1 MMPAQTHRVPS
12 VPARQIPHINHILK
26 PVTSKEGRLMNTL
39 TLAGSTARRLIQA
52 LCAALALTL
61 LLVLTGCGS
70 TASTTDGAKSN
81 NGKKTVL
88 TTFTV
93 LADIARN
100 VAGDDLNVESLTK
113 PGAEI
118 HEYEPTPS
126 DLKKAH
132 AADLVLDNGLNLESW
147 FTKFVKDSNA
157 KHVTVSEGVTPISI
171 TEDAY
176 AGKPNPHAWMSPSNV
191 QKYVDVM
198 IREFSTL
205 DPTHAADYKNR
216 GEAYKKQLQS
226 VRDELVKEI
235 STLPENQ
242 RALVTC
248 EGAFSYLAAD
258 AGLKEKYIWAVN
270 SEQQATPS
278 QISSVI
284 DYVRQNR
291 VPAVFCE
298 STVSDN
304 PMRQVADATGARFGG
319 VLYVDSLSEAN
330 GPVPTYLDMIRY
342 DARTIVAGLK
352 GERKK

>member
-26 PVTSKEGRLMNTL
+26 PVTSNEGRLMNTL
-39 TLAGSTARRLIQA
+39 TLAGSNARRLIQA

-70 TASTTDGAKSN
+70 TASTADGAKSS

-191 QKYVDVM
+191 QK
-198 IREFSTL
+198 
-205 DPTHAADYKNR
+205 
-216 GEAYKKQLQS
+216 
-226 VRDELVKEI
+226 
-235 STLPENQ
+235 
-242 RALVTC
+242 
-248 EGAFSYLAAD
+248 
-258 AGLKEKYIWAVN
+258 
-270 SEQQATPS
+270 
-278 QISSVI
+278 
-284 DYVRQNR
+284 
-291 VPAVFCE
+291 
-298 STVSDN
+298 
-304 PMRQVADATGARFGG
+304 
-319 VLYVDSLSEAN
+319 
-330 GPVPTYLDMIRY
+330 
-342 DARTIVAGLK
+342 
-352 GERKK
+352 

>member
-1 MMPAQTHRVPS
+1 
-12 VPARQIPHINHILK
+12 
-26 PVTSKEGRLMNTL
+26 MNAL
-39 TLAGSTARRLIQA
+39 TPAGSNVRRLVQA

-61 LLVLTGCGS
+61 LLVLTGCGN
-70 TASTTDGAKSN
+70 TASTTDGAKSSS
-81 NGKKTVL
+81 GKKTVL

-132 AADLVLDNGLNLESW
+132 AADLVLDNGLNL
-147 FTKFVKDSNA
+147 A

-198 IREFSTL
+198 IREFSAL
-205 DPTHAADYKNR
+205 DPAHAADYKSR
-216 GEAYKKQLQS
+216 GEAYKKQLQD

-235 STLPENQ
+235 SILPENQ

-278 QISSVI
+278 QISSAI
-284 DYVRQNR
+284 DYVRQNQ

-352 GERKK
+352 GNS

>member
-1 MMPAQTHRVPS
+1 
-12 VPARQIPHINHILK
+12 
-26 PVTSKEGRLMNTL
+26 MNAL
-39 TLAGSTARRLIQA
+39 TPAGSNARRLIQA

-70 TASTTDGAKSN
+70 TASTTDGAKSSS
-81 NGKKTVL
+81 GKKTVL

-100 VAGDDLNVESLTK
+100 
-113 PGAEI
+113 
-118 HEYEPTPS
+118 
-126 DLKKAH
+126 
-132 AADLVLDNGLNLESW
+132 
-147 FTKFVKDSNA
+147 
-157 KHVTVSEGVTPISI
+157 VTVSEGVTPISI

-198 IREFSTL
+198 VREFSAL
-205 DPTHAADYKNR
+205 DPEHAADYKSR
-216 GEAYKKQLQS
+216 GEAYKKQLQQ
-226 VRDELVKEI
+226 VRDELVSEI

-248 EGAFSYLAAD
+248 EGAFSYLTSD
-258 AGLKEKYIWAVN
+258 AGLNEKYIWAVN

-278 QISSVI
+278 QISSTI
-284 DYVRQNR
+284 DYVRNNR

-319 VLYVDSLSEAN
+319 VLYVDSLSDSN

-352 GERKK
+352 GNS

>member
-1 MMPAQTHRVPS
+1 
-12 VPARQIPHINHILK
+12 
-26 PVTSKEGRLMNTL
+26 MNAL
-39 TLAGSTARRLIQA
+39 TPAGSNARRLVQA

-70 TASTTDGAKSN
+70 TASTTDGAKSSS
-81 NGKKTVL
+81 GKK
-88 TTFTV
+88 TV

-147 FTKFVKDSNA
+147 FAKFVEESHA

-198 IREFSTL
+198 IREFSAL
-205 DPTHAADYKNR
+205 DPAHAADYKTR
-216 GEAYKKQLQS
+216 GEAYKKQLQG

-235 STLPENQ
+235 YTLPENQ

-258 AGLKEKYIWAVN
+258 AGLKEKYIWA
-270 SEQQATPS
+270 
-278 QISSVI
+278 
-284 DYVRQNR
+284 
-291 VPAVFCE
+291 AVFCE

-352 GERKK
+352 GNS

>member
-1 MMPAQTHRVPS
+1 
-12 VPARQIPHINHILK
+12 
-26 PVTSKEGRLMNTL
+26 MNAFTP
-39 TLAGSTARRLIQA
+39 AGSNARRLVQA

-70 TASTTDGAKSN
+70 TASTTEGAKSSN
-81 NGKKTVL
+81 SKKTVL

-147 FTKFVKDSNA
+147 FAKFVEESHA

-198 IREFSTL
+198 IREFSAL
-205 DPTHAADYKNR
+205 DPAHAPRGYPPPGGRLPTHHAASP
-216 GEAYKKQLQS
+216 AQS
-226 VRDELVKEI
+226 
-235 STLPENQ
+235 N
-242 RALVTC
+242 
-248 EGAFSYLAAD
+248 
-258 AGLKEKYIWAVN
+258 
-270 SEQQATPS
+270 
-278 QISSVI
+278 
-284 DYVRQNR
+284 
-291 VPAVFCE
+291 
-298 STVSDN
+298 
-304 PMRQVADATGARFGG
+304 ARH
-319 VLYVDSLSEAN
+319 E
-330 GPVPTYLDMIRY
+330 
-342 DARTIVAGLK
+342 
-352 GERKK
+352 

>member
-1 MMPAQTHRVPS
+1 M
-12 VPARQIPHINHILK
+12 LK
-26 PVTSKEGRLMNTL
+26 RVTSNEGCLMNTL

-61 LLVLTGCGS
+61 LLVLTGCAS
-70 TASTTDGAKSN
+70 TADGAKSS

-216 GEAYKKQLQS
+216 GEAYKKQLQG

-284 DYVRQNR
+284 DYVRQNQ

-352 GERKK
+352 GNS

>member
-1 MMPAQTHRVPS
+1 M
-12 VPARQIPHINHILK
+12 LK
-26 PVTSKEGRLMNTL
+26 RVTSNEGCLMNAL
-39 TLAGSTARRLIQA
+39 TPAGSNARRLVQA

-61 LLVLTGCGS
+61 LLVLTGCGN
-70 TASTTDGAKSN
+70 TASTTDGAKSS

-147 FTKFVKDSNA
+147 FAKFVEESNA

-198 IREFSTL
+198 IREFSAL
-205 DPTHAADYKNR
+205 DPTHAADYKSR
-216 GEAYKKQLQS
+216 GEAYKKQLQG

-248 EGAFSYLAAD
+248 E
-258 AGLKEKYIWAVN
+258 
-270 SEQQATPS
+270 
-278 QISSVI
+278 
-284 DYVRQNR
+284 YVRQNQ

-352 GERKK
+352 GNS

>member
-1 MMPAQTHRVPS
+1 M
-12 VPARQIPHINHILK
+12 LK
-26 PVTSKEGRLMNTL
+26 RVTSNEGCLMNAL
-39 TLAGSTARRLIQA
+39 TPAGSNARRLVQA

-61 LLVLTGCGS
+61 LLVLTGCGN
-70 TASTTDGAKSN
+70 TASTTDGAKSS

-147 FTKFVKDSNA
+147 FAKFVEESNA

-198 IREFSTL
+198 IREFSAL
-205 DPTHAADYKNR
+205 DPTHAADYKSR
-216 GEAYKKQLQS
+216 GEAYKKQLQG

-235 STLPENQ
+235 
-242 RALVTC
+242 
-248 EGAFSYLAAD
+248 
-258 AGLKEKYIWAVN
+258 LKEKYIWAVN

-278 QISSVI
+278 QISSAM
-284 DYVRQNR
+284 DYVRQNQ

-352 GERKK
+352 GNS

>member
-1 MMPAQTHRVPS
+1 
-12 VPARQIPHINHILK
+12 
-26 PVTSKEGRLMNTL
+26 
-39 TLAGSTARRLIQA
+39 
-52 LCAALALTL
+52 
-61 LLVLTGCGS
+61 
-70 TASTTDGAKSN
+70 
-81 NGKKTVL
+81 
-88 TTFTV
+88 
-93 LADIARN
+93 
-100 VAGDDLNVESLTK
+100 
-113 PGAEI
+113 
-118 HEYEPTPS
+118 
-126 DLKKAH
+126 
-132 AADLVLDNGLNLESW
+132 
-147 FTKFVKDSNA
+147 
-157 KHVTVSEGVTPISI
+157 
-171 TEDAY
+171 
-176 AGKPNPHAWMSPSNV
+176 
-191 QKYVDVM
+191 M

-352 GERKK
+352 GEQKK

>member
-1 MMPAQTHRVPS
+1 
-12 VPARQIPHINHILK
+12 
-26 PVTSKEGRLMNTL
+26 MNTL
-39 TLAGSTARRLIQA
+39 TLAGSTARRLIRV
-52 LCAALALTL
+52 LCVVLALVL
-61 LLVLTGCGS
+61 LTALTGCGRI
-70 TASTTDGAKSN
+70 TGTKN
-81 NGKKTVL
+81 PNGKKTVL

-147 FTKFVKDSNA
+147 FTKFVEDSNA
-157 KHVTVSEGVTPISI
+157 KHVTASEGVTPIPVA
-171 TEDAY
+171 EDAY

-205 DPTHAADYKNR
+205 DPEHAANYKSR
-216 GEAYKKQLQS
+216 GEAYKKQLQQ
-226 VRDELVKEI
+226 VRDELVSEI

-248 EGAFSYLAAD
+248 EGAFSYLTAD
-258 AGLKEKYIWAVN
+258 AGLNEKYIWAVN

-278 QISSVI
+278 QISSTI
-284 DYVRQNR
+284 DYVRNNR

-298 STVSDN
+298 STVADN

-342 DARTIVAGLK
+342 DSHTIVAGLK
-352 GERKK
+352 GEKK

>member
-1 MMPAQTHRVPS
+1 M
-12 VPARQIPHINHILK
+12 
-26 PVTSKEGRLMNTL
+26 
-39 TLAGSTARRLIQA
+39 
-52 LCAALALTL
+52 
-61 LLVLTGCGS
+61 
-70 TASTTDGAKSN
+70 
-81 NGKKTVL
+81 
-88 TTFTV
+88 
-93 LADIARN
+93 
-100 VAGDDLNVESLTK
+100 AGDDLNVESLTK

-147 FTKFVKDSNA
+147 FAKFVEESHA

-176 AGKPNPHAWMSPSNV
+176 EGKPNPHAWMSPSNV

-198 IREFSTL
+198 IREFSAL
-205 DPTHAADYKNR
+205 DPAHAADYKSR
-216 GEAYKKQLQS
+216 GEAYKKQLQD

-278 QISSVI
+278 QISSAI
-284 DYVRQNR
+284 DYVRENQ

-352 GERKK
+352 GNS

>member
-1 MMPAQTHRVPS
+1 MNALTPAGG
-12 VPARQIPHINHILK
+12 N
-26 PVTSKEGRLMNTL
+26 
-39 TLAGSTARRLIQA
+39 ARRLIQA

-70 TASTTDGAKSN
+70 AASTTDGAKSSS
-81 NGKKTVL
+81 GKKTVL

-147 FTKFVKDSNA
+147 FAKFVEESHA

-176 AGKPNPHAWMSPSNV
+176 EGKPNPHAWMSPSNV

-198 IREFSTL
+198 IREFSAL
-205 DPTHAADYKNR
+205 DPAHAADYNHGQQNQTHIHNR
-216 GEAYKKQLQS
+216 P
-226 VRDELVKEI
+226 
-235 STLPENQ
+235 LPLKSRRQ
-242 RALVTC
+242 IRRRQWPSDRPSPAQW
-248 EGAFSYLAAD
+248 
-258 AGLKEKYIWAVN
+258 AGRGRSW
-270 SEQQATPS
+270 
-278 QISSVI
+278 
-284 DYVRQNR
+284 
-291 VPAVFCE
+291 
-298 STVSDN
+298 
-304 PMRQVADATGARFGG
+304 
-319 VLYVDSLSEAN
+319 
-330 GPVPTYLDMIRY
+330 
-342 DARTIVAGLK
+342 
-352 GERKK
+352 

>member
-1 MMPAQTHRVPS
+1 MNALTPAGG
-12 VPARQIPHINHILK
+12 N
-26 PVTSKEGRLMNTL
+26 
-39 TLAGSTARRLIQA
+39 ARRLIQA

-70 TASTTDGAKSN
+70 TDGAKSSS
-81 NGKKTVL
+81 GKKTVL

-147 FTKFVKDSNA
+147 FAKFVEESHA

-198 IREFSTL
+198 VREFSAL
-205 DPTHAADYKNR
+205 DPSHAADYKSR
-216 GEAYKKQLQS
+216 GEAYKKQLQQ
-226 VRDELVKEI
+226 VRDELVSEI

-248 EGAFSYLAAD
+248 EGAFSYLTSD
-258 AGLKEKYIWAVN
+258 AGLNEKYIWAVN

-278 QISSVI
+278 QISSTI
-284 DYVRQNR
+284 DYVRENH

-319 VLYVDSLSEAN
+319 VLYVDSLSDSN

-352 GERKK
+352 GNS